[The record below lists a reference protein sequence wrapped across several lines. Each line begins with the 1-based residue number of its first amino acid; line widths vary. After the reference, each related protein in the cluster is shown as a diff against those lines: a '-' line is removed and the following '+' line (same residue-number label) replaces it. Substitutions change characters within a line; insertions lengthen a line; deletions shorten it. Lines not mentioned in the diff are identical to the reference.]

1 MKQNLRTLLKQL
13 DDKWNEQIAH
23 VHKEVDP
30 KFEIASLVR
39 AHQDEGQRGRHVAN
53 YPLIHVERGNV
64 KGYPEWEVVT
74 NVLATRQRLAE
85 ALQTT
90 PDNLLWIYL
99 ERRE

>member
-1 MKQNLRTLLKQL
+1 MAKDLRTYLEILGRESPSQL
-13 DDKWNEQIAH
+13 AYIDKEI
-23 VHKEVDP
+23 DP